1 MDVGPVSTTAASC
14 GCYQRAHTT
23 TPHALQPCKRLDCPP
38 ALLALLLSL
47 ALQQVGSPDLAATPQ
62 TLRAQLQK
70 LQAQEEEAER
80 LRAKLVGK
88 VELLREEAAV
98 LRSLDQEKRKLEE
111 QVGHAGCFCM
121 GADTNSEA

>member
-1 MDVGPVSTTAASC
+1 MRVGPVSTTTVSC
-14 GCYQRAHTT
+14 GCDQRAHPT
-23 TPHALQPCKRLDCPP
+23 TPHALQPCKRLDFPP
-38 ALLALLLSL
+38 AMLTPLLSL
-47 ALQQVGSPDLAATPQ
+47 ALQQVGSPGMAATPQ

-80 LRAKLVGK
+80 LRTKLVGK

-111 QVGHAGCFCM
+111 QVGRAGCFCM
-121 GADTNSEA
+121 GTDSNSEA